1 MNLFGL
7 NNPIELEIFDFNNN
21 FDDRITGQLT
31 ERQNNDF
38 IGRRRRRKYT
48 KYAYG
53 NSMNK
58 SKRLILR
65 NLFNDINQK
74 IQEVYKNDKKKLLM
88 INQEQIV
95 NSNIDFNKQFLNKT
109 IGDIFSVDI
118 SKRYINY
125 NPYKNK
131 ETIEALKNEQD
142 PEKKEYFNGLFN
154 TTFLECLNNF
164 IGKNKNNKY
173 IKGFKT
179 FSELKEE
186 PEFII
191 KKDEEYIAYI
201 EYFLKKYED
210 NLICKKGRKGRV
222 KKNK

>member
-1 MNLFGL
+1 
-7 NNPIELEIFDFNNN
+7 
-21 FDDRITGQLT
+21 
-31 ERQNNDF
+31 
-38 IGRRRRRKYT
+38 
-48 KYAYG
+48 
-53 NSMNK
+53 
-58 SKRLILR
+58 
-65 NLFNDINQK
+65 
-74 IQEVYKNDKKKLLM
+74 M

-142 PEKKEYFNGLFN
+142 PEKREYFNGLFN

-164 IGKNKNNKY
+164 IGKNENNKY

-179 FSELKEE
+179 FNELKEE

-191 KKDEEYIAYI
+191 KKDKEYIAYL
-201 EYFLKKYED
+201 EYFLKKYEY
-210 NLICKKGRKGRV
+210 NLECKKGRKKRV